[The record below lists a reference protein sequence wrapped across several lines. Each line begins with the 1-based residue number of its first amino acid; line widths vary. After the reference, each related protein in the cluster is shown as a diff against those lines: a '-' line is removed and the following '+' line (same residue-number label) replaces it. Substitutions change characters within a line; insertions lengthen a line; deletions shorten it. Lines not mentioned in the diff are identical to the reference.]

1 MAKNVKNIARVS
13 LLVYTNNRFKD
24 TVEDF
29 LVCILWKKQVQKQ
42 SQLISAIVRLLML
55 GHADWSWLAMTAGN
69 SPAFKSTLNKKRLPP
84 FENVN

>member
-29 LVCILWKKQVQKQ
+29 LVCILWKNK
-42 SQLISAIVRLLML
+42 
-55 GHADWSWLAMTAGN
+55 
-69 SPAFKSTLNKKRLPP
+69 FKNK
-84 FENVN
+84 VN